1 MRAAWRPM
9 APPDLP
15 AVSRISAAVHLD
27 YPEEDA
33 VLAERLALF
42 PAGCWMLEGEPGA
55 PLGYAITHPWH
66 RARPPALNTRLGALP
81 EQPGTHYVHDVA
93 LLPEARGQGAA
104 GRLMPLLLRAA
115 RGLPELSL
123 VAVGGSVPFWRRQ
136 GFAVVDD
143 PGLAAKLRSY
153 DAEARFMRRPLEE
166 AEDGTGDR

>member
-1 MRAAWRPM
+1 MSAAWRPM
-9 APPDLP
+9 APGDLP
-15 AVSRISAAVHLD
+15 AVSRIAAAVHPG

-42 PAGCWMLEGEPGA
+42 PAGCWMLEGAEGV
-55 PLGYAITHPWH
+55 LGYAISHPWH

-81 EQPGTHYVHDVA
+81 ENPGTHYVHDVA

-104 GRLMPLLLRAA
+104 GRLMPLLLEAA

-136 GFAVVDD
+136 GFQLVDD
-143 PGLAAKLRSY
+143 PALAAKLRSY
-153 DAEARFMRRPLEE
+153 DAEARFMARP
-166 AEDGTGDR
+166 AGPPGAAA